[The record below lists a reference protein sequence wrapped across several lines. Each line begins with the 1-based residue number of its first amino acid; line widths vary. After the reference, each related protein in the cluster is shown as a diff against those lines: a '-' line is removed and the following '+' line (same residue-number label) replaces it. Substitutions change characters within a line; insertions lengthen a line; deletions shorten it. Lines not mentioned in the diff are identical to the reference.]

1 VNGTSVSGTDKR
13 LALFIDFENIALG
26 VREAKYPKFDINLV
40 LERLL
45 EKGKIIVKRA
55 YADWERYSDY
65 KRPFHEAAIEMMD
78 IPQKYY
84 SGKNSAD
91 IKMVVDAMDI
101 AQAKEHINT
110 FVIASG
116 DSDFSP
122 LVSKLKENDRYVIGV
137 GVKNSSSELL
147 IRNCD
152 EFIFYEDL
160 VRQVQKMPK
169 IQNLPKRK
177 SEAYALLIDAVQA
190 LLREN
195 KDVLWS
201 SMIKETMK
209 RKRPS
214 FDEGYH
220 GYDSFSQLL
229 EDAQRDKV
237 VQLKR
242 DQRSGTYVVTAI
254 SSGLQMPLRPV
265 SAGAPGGD
273 DGGPP
278 VAAPPPPAPA
288 SRRRGGFGR
297 GPGGESGRGRAAKEP
312 MPSGEPLGSE
322 SAPLA
327 PEDRGGIVSW
337 DQSYGAGGP
346 PAPAEPLADWGEG
359 LASAAPIAGD
369 EAPAP
374 VDAEPAEPAGAA
386 ERGAGGGTRRRRR
399 RRGGARGRGGSA
411 SSGS

>member
-1 VNGTSVSGTDKR
+1 MNGTSSSGTDKR

-110 FVIASG
+110 FVICSG

-237 VQLKR
+237 VALKR

-254 SSGLQMPLRPV
+254 SSGLEMPLRPV
-265 SAGAPGGD
+265 STGAPSGD
-273 DGGPP
+273 DAP
-278 VAAPPPPAPA
+278 AAPPPGP

-297 GPGGESGRGRAAKEP
+297 GPGGGDGSRGRGAKEP
-312 MPSGEPLGSE
+312 LASVEPLVPE
-322 SAPLA
+322 PAPL
-327 PEDRGGIVSW
+327 PPDDRAGIVSW
-337 DQSYGAGGP
+337 DQDFGG
-346 PAPAEPLADWGEG
+346 G
-359 LASAAPIAGD
+359 LASAPGS
-369 EAPAP
+369 EPAP
-374 VDAEPAEPAGAA
+374 EWEGSSPIEEGPSPVEAEPAEPAEPAAAA
-386 ERGAGGGTRRRRR
+386 ERGAGGTRRRRR
-399 RRGGARGRGGSA
+399 RRGGSRGRGSS
-411 SSGS
+411 SSGSSGSSGG

>member
-1 VNGTSVSGTDKR
+1 VNGTISSSTDKR

-26 VREAKYPKFDINLV
+26 VREAKYPKFDVNIV

-55 YADWERYSDY
+55 YADWERYSEY

-122 LVSKLKENDRYVIGV
+122 LVSKLKENDRYVIGI

-160 VRQVQKMPK
+160 VRQVQKLPK

-177 SEAYALLIDAVQA
+177 AEAYNLLTDAVHA

-229 EDAQRDKV
+229 EDAQRDRV
-237 VQLKR
+237 VELKR

-254 SSGLQMPLRPV
+254 TSGLETPLRPV
-265 SAGAPGGD
+265 ASVPSGAIE
-273 DGGPP
+273 
-278 VAAPPPPAPA
+278 AP

-297 GPGGESGRGRAAKEP
+297 GPVPAAPQPDGSKSSRDKDALVSVSP
-312 MPSGEPLGSE
+312 LPSPGAPPEDPAAP
-322 SAPLA
+322 SAPGWDRDFSEGAAPISPAGPSDWSTVGDDA
-327 PEDRGGIVSW
+327 PEPVD
-337 DQSYGAGGP
+337 A
-346 PAPAEPLADWGEG
+346 APAEPDEPGR
-359 LASAAPIAGD
+359 SATGT
-369 EAPAP
+369 
-374 VDAEPAEPAGAA
+374 
-386 ERGAGGGTRRRRR
+386 TRRRRR
-399 RRGGARGRGGSA
+399 RRGGARGRGGSSSA
-411 SSGS
+411 SA